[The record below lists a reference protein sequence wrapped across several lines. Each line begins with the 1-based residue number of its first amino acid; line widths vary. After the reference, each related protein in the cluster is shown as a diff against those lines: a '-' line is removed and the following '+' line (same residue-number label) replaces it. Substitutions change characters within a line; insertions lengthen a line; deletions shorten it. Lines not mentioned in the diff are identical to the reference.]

1 MSGDPLAQYR
11 KKPVTAPGE
20 TPPPKVP
27 DDYVAFDAK
36 DQVDRLKIRRAGDVT
51 HSPGYMHLLDVVY
64 DGEFGTFCNLV
75 FTFLVVYVRGR
86 NLQPVITALEMNNA
100 EYIQE
105 FDSSRWPMPK
115 DDKAPFIESIKVI
128 GKDDGSAVPQ
138 SGNASKEKQPG
149 LNLH

>member
-64 DGEFGTFCNLV
+64 DGEFGTIKIFESGERERIEQQLV
-75 FTFLVVYVRGR
+75 LF
-86 NLQPVITALEMNNA
+86 
-100 EYIQE
+100 
-105 FDSSRWPMPK
+105 
-115 DDKAPFIESIKVI
+115 
-128 GKDDGSAVPQ
+128 
-138 SGNASKEKQPG
+138 
-149 LNLH
+149 